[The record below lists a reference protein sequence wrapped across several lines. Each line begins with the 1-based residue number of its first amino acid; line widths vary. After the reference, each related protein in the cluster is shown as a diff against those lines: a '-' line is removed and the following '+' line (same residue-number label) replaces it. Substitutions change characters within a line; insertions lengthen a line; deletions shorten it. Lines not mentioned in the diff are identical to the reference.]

1 MLEVISSIGYYY
13 LVRIFKSKRFSRIAD
28 KEGIKDSELKNIV
41 TEILEVGIA
50 NANMGGDVYKIRI
63 ARPGEGKS
71 GGFRIILFFRSKKRT
86 FFHYIFSKSDRVNI
100 SRKELKWFKELA
112 LDALSMTDEQIDK
125 RLNAGTL
132 YEI

>member
-1 MLEVISSIGYYY
+1 M
-13 LVRIFKSKRFSRIAD
+13 RIFKSKRFSRLAE
-28 KEGIKDSELKNIV
+28 KEGIIDSELKNIV
-41 TEILEVGIA
+41 IDVLEAGIA

-63 ARPGEGKS
+63 ARPGEGKP
-71 GGFRIILFFRSKKRT
+71 GGFRIIVFFRSKERT

-112 LDALSMTDEQIDK
+112 RDALSMTDEQISK
-125 RLNAGTL
+125 RLKAGTL